1 LLFALGFVAF
11 ATLNIVRIMSII
23 VVAYSFGEG
32 AALFLHSFAG
42 IVLIFIGMLLILVF
56 SDKVLKIPMVLKPE
70 GQPPC
75 IKCQRKKKTLV
86 DFCQNCGRFI
96 DKSSK
101 LISNTLFVKLLL
113 LLLVCSI
120 VVMSISAPTFAT
132 AQNSIEIESSDN
144 SQYSTSVLPDIPDY
158 SLAFLYRDTE
168 YEEIADQDTSLVYGY
183 FSSNISNP
191 VIYAVVGVSSSISN
205 LHNWEVCFV
214 AYQTAQGQAPTVE
227 VYDSREIQLLE
238 DPTLI
243 AKYFVFDSPDGY
255 TQVTLYWYEKATFK
269 TGLTVA
275 QKYVRISLLIL
286 TENAS
291 EYPQLEEQ
299 LLEIGKTIA
308 NAWEPLKN
316 QSLIS
321 LGVPAQQALLAVSI
335 AFLAVTVTTN
345 YLSEQRKRSNNL
357 KLFNNFASPQEKR
370 ILQTILDLNKENKH
384 ITTKDILENVR
395 KKPDGRSMSYKK
407 MLNALN
413 VLDEYGLIH
422 RTIVS
427 IGNTPLVEWRV

>member
-1 LLFALGFVAF
+1 
-11 ATLNIVRIMSII
+11 M
-23 VVAYSFGEG
+23 
-32 AALFLHSFAG
+32 
-42 IVLIFIGMLLILVF
+42 
-56 SDKVLKIPMVLKPE
+56 
-70 GQPPC
+70 
-75 IKCQRKKKTLV
+75 
-86 DFCQNCGRFI
+86 
-96 DKSSK
+96 
-101 LISNTLFVKLLL
+101 
-113 LLLVCSI
+113 
-120 VVMSISAPTFAT
+120 
-132 AQNSIEIESSDN
+132 
-144 SQYSTSVLPDIPDY
+144 
-158 SLAFLYRDTE
+158 
-168 YEEIADQDTSLVYGY
+168 
-183 FSSNISNP
+183 
-191 VIYAVVGVSSSISN
+191 
-205 LHNWEVCFV
+205 
-214 AYQTAQGQAPTVE
+214 
-227 VYDSREIQLLE
+227 YDSREIQLLE

-407 MLNALN
+407 VLNALN
-413 VLDEYGLIH
+413 VLDEYDLIH

-427 IGNTPLVEWRV
+427 IGNTPLVVWRV